1 MTYLLSVAGSS
12 LETWCE
18 VFSRPILM
26 DCFLVGRTSVC
37 PGFCLMWTDTVPLLS
52 VTRPTLPDL
61 EPVLLRLVEESLAGL
76 VLADLLRV
84 SPPPIWRTV
93 T

>member
-1 MTYLLSVAGSS
+1 M
-12 LETWCE
+12 
-18 VFSRPILM
+18 
-26 DCFLVGRTSVC
+26 
-37 PGFCLMWTDTVPLLS
+37 MWTDTVPLLS